1 MKNSIST
8 QSIQTLFAFPFRD
21 QKWGNKLAIGAG
33 LICASFIIPII
44 PLLFV
49 FGYAFRLTQ
58 NIIRNPEDELGLP
71 DWQDWEKLLEDGIKW
86 FGISVIYLIPL
97 ALITC
102 LGFFAYLVPMLGM
115 IISENGGGVN
125 LDPTLVG
132 LTLTG
137 GIFIWVI
144 ACALSMILILVLG
157 IILPPSLTHAAA
169 KGEFKAAFQFKEWWS
184 IFRANFSG
192 FLIAFVL
199 VSGVSLLSIY
209 VSYALSLTVILIILI
224 PIILSFA
231 GIYITVLSS
240 ALFGNAYREGQAKL
254 TLAEES

>member
-1 MKNSIST
+1 M
-8 QSIQTLFAFPFRD
+8 
-21 QKWGNKLAIGAG
+21 
-33 LICASFIIPII
+33 
-44 PLLFV
+44 
-49 FGYAFRLTQ
+49 
-58 NIIRNPEDELGLP
+58 
-71 DWQDWEKLLEDGIKW
+71 
-86 FGISVIYLIPL
+86 
-97 ALITC
+97 
-102 LGFFAYLVPMLGM
+102 
-115 IISENGGGVN
+115 
-125 LDPTLVG
+125 
-132 LTLTG
+132 
-137 GIFIWVI
+137 
-144 ACALSMILILVLG
+144 LVLG

-199 VSGVSLLSIY
+199 VTGVSLLSIY

-254 TLAEES
+254 ALTEES